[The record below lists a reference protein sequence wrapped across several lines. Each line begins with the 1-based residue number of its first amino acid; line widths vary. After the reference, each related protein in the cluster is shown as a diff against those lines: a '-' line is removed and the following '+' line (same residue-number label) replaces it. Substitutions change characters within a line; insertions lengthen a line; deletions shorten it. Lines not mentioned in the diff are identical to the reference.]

1 MYIFVHI
8 FIFYD
13 VIQLL
18 EVPSRARSQSHLE
31 ALTHTPEE
39 GDTSSRPKAGSHPS
53 PPLNV
58 EPQVEVTTGNTIGKI
73 HSLFTLI

>member
-8 FIFYD
+8 FIFYY

-31 ALTHTPEE
+31 ALTHTPQE
-39 GDTSSRPKAGSHPS
+39 GGTSSHLEAGSHPS

-58 EPQVEVTTGNTIGKI
+58 SPQVEVTTGNTIGKT

>member
-8 FIFYD
+8 FIFYY

-31 ALTHTPEE
+31 ALIHTQVE
-39 GDTSSRPKAGSHPS
+39 GDTSSRPEAGSHPS

-58 EPQVEVTTGNTIGKI
+58 KPQVEVTTGNTIGKI
-73 HSLFTLI
+73 HSLFTFI